1 MAAAPLRAGGR
12 HLRQVDRKKKTH
24 TLGQNHHTCYDFHNV
39 QVLTES
45 DALPVDLRFCQLGEL
60 RIAYA
65 TQGEAGRGCIVLV
78 HGLGQQLVSW
88 PPSLVDSLV
97 RQGYR
102 VVRLDNRD
110 VGKSS
115 RVMGSPNMG
124 WIYFRHQFG
133 LTSKAPY
140 LLDDMADDLCG
151 LIEHLAAGP
160 VHLVGASMGGMIC
173 QIVAA
178 RQPALVCSLTSI
190 MSSSGD
196 HRLPKARPDVL
207 RHILSPPRRPTFEE
221 ALAYGVRTWE
231 LIGSP
236 RYPTARAVLVQRV
249 EQELERGDPEAGGT
263 ERQFAAILASGSRVP
278 LLHHITVPTLV
289 VHGDADPLIPLE
301 AGKHVGKHIPGAHL
315 EIIEG
320 MGHDFPEALTPRIAS
335 LIAQHIERSQV
346 QVAPQHTS
354 PIRSRLPV
362 DAAARLTT
370 LPGTSAM
377 PLASGEHA

>member
-1 MAAAPLRAGGR
+1 M
-12 HLRQVDRKKKTH
+12 
-24 TLGQNHHTCYDFHNV
+24 
-39 QVLTES
+39 S
-45 DALPVDLRFCQLGEL
+45 
-60 RIAYA
+60 
-65 TQGEAGRGCIVLV
+65 
-78 HGLGQQLVSW
+78 
-88 PPSLVDSLV
+88 SLV

-115 RVMGSPNMG
+115 RVTGRPNMG
-124 WIYFRHQFG
+124 RIYLRAQLG
-133 LTSKAPY
+133 WTSRAPY

-178 RQPALVCSLTSI
+178 RQPSLVCSLTSI

-207 RHILSPPRRPTFEE
+207 RHVLKPPKKPTFDD

-236 RYPTARAVLVQRV
+236 RYPTPRDVLVQRV
-249 EQELERGDPEAGGT
+249 KQDLERSHPEAGGT

-278 LLHHITVPTLV
+278 LLRHITVPTLV
-289 VHGDADPLIPLE
+289 VHGDADPLVPVE
-301 AGKHVGKHIPGAHL
+301 AGMHVHKHTPGARL
-315 EIIEG
+315 EVIEG

-335 LIAQHIERSQV
+335 LIAQHIER
-346 QVAPQHTS
+346 A
-354 PIRSRLPV
+354 
-362 DAAARLTT
+362 
-370 LPGTSAM
+370 
-377 PLASGEHA
+377 